1 MGTCGTITGTGR
13 YLKEQSPEVRVVG
26 VDPEGSIF
34 SDPDNVHQYAV
45 EGVGEDFYPG
55 NYDPSVVDEVIQVD
69 DRESFLMTRRLMSE
83 EGLFVGGSCGMAA
96 VGAVR
101 AAKGLPEERRGRRA
115 AARHRAQLRLQGL
128 RRRLGA
134 RQLGR
139 HTGGPRKALPRLRG
153 GIMKFEGS
161 GFSTRAIHAG
171 QDPDPATGATIVPI
185 YQTSTYTQEA
195 PGQHKG
201 YEYSRTGNP
210 TRTALEE
217 CVAALEGAEY
227 GLAFASGLAATTAVM
242 SLLSPGDHVVAG
254 DDLYGGTYRLFDKV
268 LPRSGGL
275 DFTYADTTDATSVEE
290 ALRPETKLLWIE
302 TPTNPMLTLSDIAK
316 LSEMAHERGA
326 FVAVDNTFA
335 SPYFQN
341 PLALGA
347 DIVVH
352 STTKYMGGHS
362 DVVGGAV
369 ATSNEEFQEGIKFY
383 QNAAGA
389 VPGAFDSWIVL
400 RGLKTLAVRM
410 RQHEENALAV
420 ARVLTGPSRGRQGVL
435 SRPARPSPARAGEEA
450 DERVFGDGLVHP
462 QGRRGGCLRG
472 GAEDAGLPLRR
483 ESRRGRVARNPSCHH
498 DPRRH
503 PARATRGEGCHRRPH
518 APLCRHRGQRGPHRR
533 PGWGDQLAMVSP
545 LRSLYSSRQAM
556 RSWRG
561 PRS

>member
-1 MGTCGTITGTGR
+1 
-13 YLKEQSPEVRVVG
+13 
-26 VDPEGSIF
+26 
-34 SDPDNVHQYAV
+34 
-45 EGVGEDFYPG
+45 
-55 NYDPSVVDEVIQVD
+55 
-69 DRESFLMTRRLMSE
+69 
-83 EGLFVGGSCGMAA
+83 
-96 VGAVR
+96 
-101 AAKGLPEERRGRRA
+101 
-115 AARHRAQLRLQGL
+115 
-128 RRRLGA
+128 
-134 RQLGR
+134 
-139 HTGGPRKALPRLRG
+139 
-153 GIMKFEGS
+153 MKFEGS

-171 QDPDPATGATIVPI
+171 QDSDPATGSTIVPI

-210 TRTALEE
+210 TRTALEQ
-217 CVAALEGAEY
+217 CVAALEGATY

-275 DFTYADTTDATSVEE
+275 EFTYADTTDATSVEE
-290 ALRPETKLLWIE
+290 ALRSETRLLWIE
-302 TPTNPMLTLSDIAK
+302 TPTNPMLALSDIAK
-316 LSEMAHERGA
+316 LSEMAHKRDA

-420 ARVLTGPSRGRQGVL
+420 AEFLQTHPEVDKVYYPGLPDHPQHALAKRQMSGFSGMVSFTL
-435 SRPARPSPARAGEEA
+435 REGAKAAYA
-450 DERVFGDGLVHP
+450 AVQKMRVFHFAESLGGGESLITHPATMTHAAIPREQREARGVTDGLMRLSV
-462 QGRRGGCLRG
+462 GIEDREDLIADLD
-472 GAEDAGLPLRR
+472 GAISTG
-483 ESRRGRVARNPSCHH
+483 
-498 DPRRH
+498 
-503 PARATRGEGCHRRPH
+503 
-518 APLCRHRGQRGPHRR
+518 
-533 PGWGDQLAMVSP
+533 
-545 LRSLYSSRQAM
+545 
-556 RSWRG
+556 
-561 PRS
+561 